1 MSKGRR
7 EKKLLYVNVYVLNF
21 NKPFKCNDLLNENM
35 FHMNLYKETQIQYSM
50 QMCINKML

>member
-35 FHMNLYKETQIQYSM
+35 FHMNSYKEIKIQYSM